1 MNIVGIKGA
10 FNTEAMFVFPK
21 HEDFKLIG
29 YKERGNAYA
38 GWLSKNADAY
48 IQTNVLGVM
57 KKKNAEIYQFILDKN
72 KPIIVV
78 EQATFRKNLDIEKS
92 DDYYFRVGLN
102 HYTFDEGIFKNEN
115 SPSDRWEQIQ
125 KEQDIDIKPWK
136 KKGDYILILT
146 QNPIDTS
153 LNNLVKKPG
162 DYENFIRST
171 IENISKYTDEDIL
184 IRPHPRF
191 TFRFNKDTLKDIN
204 VKNKV
209 MFSENLNNFNVT
221 NGGEDIYKDLENA
234 RVAIS
239 YSSNSLTE
247 AICEGV
253 PCISLSKTSHAY
265 PVSFHTLEVLRHKE
279 LPEFDRTQWLY
290 DCSYT
295 QWKMSEVNSG
305 IVHERLLNDYNA

>member
-57 KKKNAEIYQFILDKN
+57 KKKNAEIYQFILDKK

-78 EQATFRKNLDIEKS
+78 EQATFRKNLDIEKP

-102 HYTFDEGIFKNEN
+102 HYTYSDGIFKNKN

-125 KEQDIDIKPWK
+125 KEQNIEIKPWK

-153 LNNLVKKPG
+153 LNDLVKKPG

-171 IENISKYTDEDIL
+171 IENISKYTGEDIL

-204 VKNKV
+204 VRNKV

-253 PCISLSKTSHAY
+253 PCISLSNTSHAY
-265 PVSFHTLEVLRHKE
+265 PVSFHTLEVLKYKE

-295 QWKMSEVNSG
+295 QWKMSEINSG
-305 IVHERLLNDYNA
+305 IVHERLLNDNMS

>member
-10 FNTEAMFVFPK
+10 FSTEAMFIFPK
-21 HEDFKLIG
+21 HKDFKLIE
-29 YKERGNAYA
+29 YKE
-38 GWLSKNADAY
+38 SHNADVY

-57 KKKNAEIYQFILDKN
+57 KKKNAEIYQFILDQN
-72 KPIIVV
+72 KPRIVV

-125 KEQDIDIKPWK
+125 KEQDIEIKPWK

-265 PVSFHTLEVLRHKE
+265 PVSFHTLDVLRHKE

-295 QWKMSEVNSG
+295 QWKMSELNSG
-305 IVHERLLNDYNA
+305 IVHERLSNDYNA

>member
-1 MNIVGIKGA
+1 
-10 FNTEAMFVFPK
+10 
-21 HEDFKLIG
+21 
-29 YKERGNAYA
+29 
-38 GWLSKNADAY
+38 
-48 IQTNVLGVM
+48 M

-153 LNNLVKKPG
+153 LNDLVKKPG

-295 QWKMSEVNSG
+295 QWKMSELNSG

>member
-10 FNTEAMFVFPK
+10 FSTEAMFIFPK
-21 HEDFKLIG
+21 HKDFKLIE
-29 YKERGNAYA
+29 YKE
-38 GWLSKNADAY
+38 SHNADVY

-57 KKKNAEIYQFILDKN
+57 KKKNAEIYQFILDQN
-72 KPIIVV
+72 KPRIVV

-125 KEQDIDIKPWK
+125 KEQDIEIKPWK

-171 IENISKYTDEDIL
+171 IENISKYTGEDIL

-265 PVSFHTLEVLRHKE
+265 PVSFHTLDVLRHKE

-295 QWKMSEVNSG
+295 QWKMSELNSG

>member
-10 FNTEAMFVFPK
+10 FSTEAMFIFPK
-21 HEDFKLIG
+21 HKDFKLIE
-29 YKERGNAYA
+29 YKE
-38 GWLSKNADAY
+38 SHNADVY

-57 KKKNAEIYQFILDKN
+57 KKKNAEIYQFILDQN
-72 KPIIVV
+72 KPKIVV

-125 KEQDIDIKPWK
+125 KEQDIEIKPWK

-265 PVSFHTLEVLRHKE
+265 PVSFHTLDVLRHKE

-295 QWKMSEVNSG
+295 QWKMSELNSG

>member
-10 FNTEAMFVFPK
+10 FSTEAMFIFPK
-21 HEDFKLIG
+21 HKDFKLIE
-29 YKERGNAYA
+29 YKE
-38 GWLSKNADAY
+38 SHNADVY

-57 KKKNAEIYQFILDKN
+57 KKKNAEIYQFILDQN
-72 KPIIVV
+72 KPRIVV

-265 PVSFHTLEVLRHKE
+265 PVSFHTLDVLRHKE

-295 QWKMSEVNSG
+295 QWKMSELNSG

>member
-10 FNTEAMFVFPK
+10 FSTEAMFIFPK
-21 HEDFKLIG
+21 HKDFKFIES
-29 YKERGNAYA
+29 KE
-38 GWLSKNADAY
+38 SHNADVY

-57 KKKNAEIYQFILDKN
+57 KKKNAEIYQFILDQN
-72 KPIIVV
+72 KPRIVV

-125 KEQDIDIKPWK
+125 KEQDIEIKPWK

-153 LNNLVKKPG
+153 LNDLVKKPS

-295 QWKMSEVNSG
+295 QWKMSELNSG

>member
-10 FNTEAMFVFPK
+10 FSTEAMFIFPK
-21 HEDFKLIG
+21 HKDFKFIE
-29 YKERGNAYA
+29 YKE
-38 GWLSKNADAY
+38 SHNADVY

-57 KKKNAEIYQFILDKN
+57 KKKNAEIYQFILDQN
-72 KPIIVV
+72 KPRIVV

-102 HYTFDEGIFKNEN
+102 HYTFDEGIFKNKN

-125 KEQDIDIKPWK
+125 KEQDIEIKPWK

-153 LNNLVKKPG
+153 LNDLVKKPG

-295 QWKMSEVNSG
+295 QWKMSELNSG

>member
-10 FNTEAMFVFPK
+10 FSTEAMFIFPK
-21 HEDFKLIG
+21 HKDFKLIE
-29 YKERGNAYA
+29 YKE
-38 GWLSKNADAY
+38 SHNADVY

-57 KKKNAEIYQFILDKN
+57 KKKNAEIYQFILDQN
-72 KPIIVV
+72 KPRIVV

-125 KEQDIDIKPWK
+125 KEQDIEIKPWK

-153 LNNLVKKPG
+153 LNNIVKKPG

-209 MFSENLNNFNVT
+209 LFSENLNNFNVT

-265 PVSFHTLEVLRHKE
+265 PVSFHTLDVLRHKE

-295 QWKMSEVNSG
+295 QWKMSELNSG
-305 IVHERLLNDYNA
+305 IVHERLLSDYNA

>member
-1 MNIVGIKGA
+1 MNIIGIQGA
-10 FNTEAMFVFPK
+10 FSTEAMFIFPK
-21 HEDFKLIG
+21 HKDFKLIE
-29 YKERGNAYA
+29 YKE
-38 GWLSKNADAY
+38 SHNADVY

-57 KKKNAEIYQFILDKN
+57 KKKNAEIYQFILDQN
-72 KPIIVV
+72 KPRIVV

-125 KEQDIDIKPWK
+125 KEQDIEIKPWK

-265 PVSFHTLEVLRHKE
+265 PVSFHTLDVLRHKE

-295 QWKMSEVNSG
+295 QWKMSELNSG

>member
-10 FNTEAMFVFPK
+10 FSTEAMFIFPK
-21 HEDFKLIG
+21 HKDFKLIE
-29 YKERGNAYA
+29 YKE
-38 GWLSKNADAY
+38 SHNADVY

-72 KPIIVV
+72 KPRIVV

-153 LNNLVKKPG
+153 LNDLVKKPG

-171 IENISKYTDEDIL
+171 IENISKYTGEDIL

-204 VKNKV
+204 VRNKV

-265 PVSFHTLEVLRHKE
+265 PVSFHTLDVLRHKE

-295 QWKMSEVNSG
+295 QWKMSEINSG
-305 IVHERLLNDYNA
+305 IVHERLLNDNNT

>member
-10 FNTEAMFVFPK
+10 FSTEAMFIFPK
-21 HEDFKLIG
+21 HKDFKLIE
-29 YKERGNAYA
+29 YKE
-38 GWLSKNADAY
+38 SHNADVY

-57 KKKNAEIYQFILDKN
+57 KKKNAEIYQFILDQN
-72 KPIIVV
+72 KPRIVV

-125 KEQDIDIKPWK
+125 KEQDIEIKPWK

-265 PVSFHTLEVLRHKE
+265 PVSFHTLDVLRHKE

-295 QWKMSEVNSG
+295 QWKMSELNSG
-305 IVHERLLNDYNA
+305 IVHERLLSDYNA

>member
-10 FNTEAMFVFPK
+10 FSTEAMFIFPK
-21 HEDFKLIG
+21 HKDFKLIE
-29 YKERGNAYA
+29 YKE
-38 GWLSKNADAY
+38 SHNADVY

-57 KKKNAEIYQFILDKN
+57 KKKNAEIYQFILDQN
-72 KPIIVV
+72 KPRIVV

-125 KEQDIDIKPWK
+125 KEQDIEIKPWK

-153 LNNLVKKPG
+153 LNNIVKKPG

-209 MFSENLNNFNVT
+209 LFSENLNNFNVT

-265 PVSFHTLEVLRHKE
+265 PVSFHTLDVLRHKE

-295 QWKMSEVNSG
+295 QWKMSELNSG

>member
-10 FNTEAMFVFPK
+10 FSTEAMFIFPK
-21 HEDFKLIG
+21 HKDFKFIE
-29 YKERGNAYA
+29 YKE
-38 GWLSKNADAY
+38 SHNADVY

-57 KKKNAEIYQFILDKN
+57 KKKNAEIYQFILDQN
-72 KPIIVV
+72 KPRIVV

-125 KEQDIDIKPWK
+125 KEQDIEIKPWK

-153 LNNLVKKPG
+153 LNDLVKKPG

-295 QWKMSEVNSG
+295 QWKMSELNSG

>member
-10 FNTEAMFVFPK
+10 FSTEAMFIFPK
-21 HEDFKLIG
+21 HKDFKLIE
-29 YKERGNAYA
+29 YKE
-38 GWLSKNADAY
+38 SHNADVY

-57 KKKNAEIYQFILDKN
+57 KKKNAEIYQFILDQN
-72 KPIIVV
+72 KPRIVV

-125 KEQDIDIKPWK
+125 KEQDIEIKPWK

-162 DYENFIRST
+162 GYENFIRST

-265 PVSFHTLEVLRHKE
+265 PVSFHTLDVLRHKE

-295 QWKMSEVNSG
+295 QWKMSELNSG